1 MDKSGS
7 DDKSSVMPG
16 ETCQFTISCTA
27 PKKEG
32 ICCVELCL
40 VTETG
45 IRFGDSFQMA
55 IVVPKL
61 VEDIEQ
67 EESLKLAN
75 RDKSLNLGLVLDE
88 SQTKDKEVE

>member
-1 MDKSGS
+1 
-7 DDKSSVMPG
+7 
-16 ETCQFTISCTA
+16 
-27 PKKEG
+27 
-32 ICCVELCL
+32 
-40 VTETG
+40 
-45 IRFGDSFQMA
+45 MA

-88 SQTKDKEVE
+88 SQTMDKEVE